1 MQEIT
6 VQELKEKQA
15 SNPNLNIIDVRE
27 TWEFDEDNIGAQLL
41 PLGELPARVSEIA
54 DFKDQELI
62 VHCKSGGRSAQAQK
76 FLVAQG
82 FNNVINLKGGILAY
96 REAE

>member
-6 VQELKEKQA
+6 VQELKERQA
-15 SNPNLNIIDVRE
+15 SNPNLKIIDVRE

-41 PLGELPARVSEIA
+41 PLGELPTRLSEIA
-54 DFKDQELI
+54 DFKEQEVI

-82 FNNVINLKGGILAY
+82 FSNVINLKGGILAY